1 MCQFSLRF
9 GRLLS
14 LLVLIVLS
22 SALSISAQS
31 GSPVLVVDSTG
42 EACQR
47 PELVA
52 YPCFRSIPEAL
63 GGASGSAVI
72 LLYAGEQPYPGF
84 SIRGGIRALLIQG
97 QIRRGETER
106 PKISGTISLEGEF
119 QVILQDL
126 DVQGDPAISIGVE
139 NLGPVFTR
147 LQNLTIE
154 SKGTGV
160 RVGQVGLLE
169 ILDSAICGGSCAQP
183 QGASGCG
190 IELGSNGRG
199 FILLQ
204 GKAGLTAIWGFTDG
218 ICTKGVQGAQQS
230 RGLQLINTEVAFN
243 AQHGLNLTGDPTR
256 PENFFLLVH
265 GNSTI
270 WFNGRDG
277 MRVENLR
284 GFVWGNNIWGNGR
297 HGVVLDGSGEVD
309 ISYNTISG
317 NGDCGVLRLSKMVVT
332 GSDNEISGNG
342 RDLCGDFPPDFRR
355 P

>member
-1 MCQFSLRF
+1 MRRIYMLRILALF
-9 GRLLS
+9 LS
-14 LLVLIVLS
+14 GIGLVS
-22 SALSISAQS
+22 SSQAQTD
-31 GSPVLVVDSTG
+31 SPVLVVDSTG
-42 EACQR
+42 QACQR

-63 GGASGSAVI
+63 ARASASAVI

-84 SIRGGIRALLIQG
+84 SIRGGVRALLIQG

-147 LQNLTIE
+147 LQNLAIV

-160 RVGQVGLLE
+160 RVGQAGLVE
-169 ILDSAICGGSCAQP
+169 ILDSAIYGGASDNVG
-183 QGASGCG
+183 GASGCG
-190 IELGSNGRG
+190 IELGFNGRG
-199 FILLQ
+199 FIVLQ
-204 GKAGLTAIWGFTDG
+204 GKQGLTAIWGFTDG
-218 ICTKGVQGAQQS
+218 ICTKGAQQS

-256 PENFFLLVH
+256 PENFFLMVQ
-265 GNSTI
+265 GGSKI
-270 WFNGRDG
+270 QFNGRDG
-277 MRVENLR
+277 MRLENLR
-284 GFVWGNNIWGNGR
+284 GFVWSNNIGVNSR

-309 ISYNTISG
+309 ISYNTISL
-317 NGDCGVLRLSKMVVT
+317 NEDCGVLLLGPMKVT
-332 GSDNEISGNG
+332 GLDNEISDNR
-342 RDLCGDFPPDFRR
+342 RDLCGDFPPDFRK